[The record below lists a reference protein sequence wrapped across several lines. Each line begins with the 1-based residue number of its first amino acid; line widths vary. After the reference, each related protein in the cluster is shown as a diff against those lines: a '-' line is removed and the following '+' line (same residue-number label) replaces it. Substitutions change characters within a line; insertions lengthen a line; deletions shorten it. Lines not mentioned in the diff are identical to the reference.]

1 MGYSIEYAPAALRQ
15 LKKLP
20 SQFIKGILRKIE
32 VLSED
37 PESGK
42 VKKLTGTVNEYRLR
56 VGNHRVIYV
65 VDDSRSAIIVTK
77 VAHRRDIYRN
87 F

>member
-1 MGYSIEYAPAALRQ
+1 MGYSIEYAPVALRQ

-20 SQFIKGILRKIE
+20 SQYIIGILRGIE
-32 VLSED
+32 RLSNN
-37 PESGK
+37 PRSAR

-56 VGNHRVIYV
+56 VGAHRIIFV
-65 VDDSRSAIIVTK
+65 VDDSRSAIIIVK

-87 F
+87 L

>member
-20 SQFIKGILRKIE
+20 SQYIKGIIKGIE
-32 VLSED
+32 SLSNN
-37 PESGK
+37 PKSAK

-56 VGNHRVIYV
+56 VGNHRIIYV
-65 VDDSRSAIIVTK
+65 IDDSRSAIIITK

-87 F
+87 L